1 MRNNAKNV
9 VYFVRVITIY
19 KHIIVIDDRRHANT
33 AALSKGCS
41 EICPSE
47 KQCDMT
53 VMLIY
58 ESNNLWL
65 ALHMR
70 AYTI

>member
-33 AALSKGCS
+33 AALS
-41 EICPSE
+41 
-47 KQCDMT
+47 
-53 VMLIY
+53 
-58 ESNNLWL
+58 
-65 ALHMR
+65 
-70 AYTI
+70 